1 MIKLV
6 AIDIDGTLVNEKK
19 MMTEPVQQAIRQ
31 AAEQGV
37 KMVLCTGRPIQG
49 IQPYMDEL
57 GFFDKKEE
65 FAISHN
71 GACITRT
78 DTLEVVDDVAL
89 SSDELREIYAFSKNY
104 PPLFTIMNEERFI
117 AVGGEVTPV
126 ARNEARVVN
135 MELEEAEL
143 DDVVEKDRFL
153 KVVYIGT
160 ENDLDV
166 LESVMPAEL
175 RERYYV
181 VRSQTYLLEIM
192 VKGTNKGTALRKLA
206 EHLGFT
212 MDEVMAIGDG
222 ENDYE
227 MIHAAGIGIGMENGT
242 ERVKSIANDITLS
255 NEADG
260 VAHALEKWVL
270 NQN

>member
-6 AIDIDGTLVNEKK
+6 AIDIDGTLVNEQKI
-19 MMTEPVQQAIRQ
+19 MTERVQTAIRQ

-37 KMVLCTGRPIQG
+37 KIVLCTGRPISG
-49 IQPYMDEL
+49 IQPYMEEL
-57 GFFDKKEE
+57 GFFSEREE

-78 DTLEVVDDVAL
+78 DTLEVVHDVAL
-89 SSDELREIYAFSKNY
+89 SGDDLREIYAFSKNY
-104 PPLFTIMNEERFI
+104 PPLLTAMNEERFI
-117 AVGGEVTPV
+117 AVGKEATPV
-126 ARNEARVVN
+126 AQNEARIIN
-135 MELEEAEL
+135 MELEEEEL
-143 DDVVEKDRFL
+143 EAIADKERIL
-153 KVVYIGT
+153 KIVYIGT

-166 LESVMPAEL
+166 LESVMPAEM
-175 RERYYV
+175 REKFYV
-181 VRSQTYLLEIM
+181 VRSQTYLLEVM
-192 VKGTNKGTALRKLA
+192 VKGTNKGTALHKLA
-206 EHLGFT
+206 EHLGLSL
-212 MDEVMAIGDG
+212 DEVMAIGDG

-227 MIHAAGIGIGMENGT
+227 MIHAAGIGVVMENGT

-270 NQN
+270 NQA